1 MPNDRLYY
9 QQINRNIAAIING
22 FESSFYDED
31 DGEDVFD
38 LSDEILAK
46 KLKKLK

>member
-9 QQINRNIAAIING
+9 QEINRNIASIING
-22 FESSFYDED
+22 FESSFYHEDER
-31 DGEDVFD
+31 EDIAD
-38 LSDEILAK
+38 LSTAILPK

>member
-9 QQINRNIAAIING
+9 QEINRNIAAIING
-22 FESSFYDED
+22 FEISFYHENERED
-31 DGEDVFD
+31 LAN
-38 LSDEILAK
+38 LSTEILPK